1 MNGTSLPIR
10 TINNNNNNE
19 DYSFLEEEIFEQDGT
34 YEELLAYDNQEE
46 EYLFEHNKRL
56 NLSKRRRHGLP
67 PITPKSSMKDLV
79 TNMLFDYMWGELINW
94 SSQLI
99 QTYAKTIS
107 DDFVS
112 DSSCKTPQPTQ
123 TFQSDQGMNTSRTN
137 DTKDSQI
144 SISNNINSNNVNSI
158 SNGILKPDVSQLNS
172 LNLNANLAPSLTKA
186 NVIQLKPFDSA
197 LVANSNNNTFYHMLD
212 KQAYTPGVLSRDNST
227 LYAQSKF
234 MNNDNLVSLSFFLFS
249 FFFFWQS

>member
-10 TINNNNNNE
+10 SINNNNNNNNE
-19 DYSFLEEEIFEQDGT
+19 EYSFLEEEIFEQDGT

-123 TFQSDQGMNTSRTN
+123 TLLSDPGLNTSRTN

-144 SISNNINSNNVNSI
+144 SI

-172 LNLNANLAPSLTKA
+172 LNSLNLAPSLTKA

-197 LVANSNNNTFYHMLD
+197 LAANGNNNTFYHMLD

-234 MNNDNLVSLSFFLFS
+234 MNNDNLVSLSFFLYYS
-249 FFFFWQS
+249 FFLAKLKFF